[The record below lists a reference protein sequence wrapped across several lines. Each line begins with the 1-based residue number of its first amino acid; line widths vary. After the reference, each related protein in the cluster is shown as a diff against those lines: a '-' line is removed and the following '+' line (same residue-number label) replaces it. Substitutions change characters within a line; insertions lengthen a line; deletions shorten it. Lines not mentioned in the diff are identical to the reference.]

1 MNKSDIKDLARQLSE
16 QYELSKEDAEKFV
29 EQMFVVLNEGLH
41 YDKQVKVK
49 GLGTFKVM
57 SVAPRKS
64 VNVQTGEPIII
75 EGREKISFTPD
86 ASMRD
91 AVNRPFAQFET
102 VVLNEGV
109 DFTAIDKKYEDGVP
123 EEDMPAETT
132 PEATEDPGS
141 VVMPVVPDETSADGM
156 AVEEVPETSP
166 SKPEADGE
174 KEQPE
179 EDVAESETEI
189 LDKPTVNAV
198 NAEHVTV
205 EAEPEKTPDESESM
219 AGTVA
224 EKAEDVESA
233 RDEEVAGSESAATE
247 PDPEALESE
256 SVTMEPEAAVTTS
269 EVNRKTA
276 NVPEEPEQNVVQK
289 PVSEA
294 ATADLA
300 ANELLKEIHHNKR
313 LIRWLGVAVIALLV
327 VFAGITCYF
336 YLELSRRDN
345 RIQHLEL
352 STAVMSSHKI
362 LGHRSVD
369 SAAMAKSK
377 ADSARI
383 AQPAKTVKAVEAAQE
398 KAELR
403 QKEVV
408 SGPAS
413 VKTNGQATSAT
424 QAKTKDKA
432 KTDVKA
438 AKSDAAS
445 SAYDKDPRIRT
456 GAYRIVGIDHTVT
469 VKAGQTLSSISR
481 MALGPGME
489 CYVEAVNGGRTEFK
503 AGDKIKIPAL
513 KHKKAK

>member
-156 AVEEVPETSP
+156 TVEEVPEISP
-166 SKPEADGE
+166 STPEADAE

-189 LDKPTVNAV
+189 LDKPTV

-247 PDPEALESE
+247 PEPEALESE

-269 EVNRKTA
+269 EVNRKTTNA
-276 NVPEEPEQNVVQK
+276 PEEPEQNVVQK

-327 VFAGITCYF
+327 VFAGVTCYF

-383 AQPAKTVKAVEAAQE
+383 ARPAKTVKAVEAAQE

-408 SGPAS
+408 SEPAS

-424 QAKTKDKA
+424 KAKTKDKA
-432 KTDVKA
+432 KADVKA
-438 AKSDAAS
+438 AKADDAS

-481 MALGPGME
+481 TALGPGME

-503 AGDKIKIPAL
+503 AGDKVNIPSL

>member
-29 EQMFVVLNEGLH
+29 EQMFAVLNEGLH

-109 DFTAIDKKYEDGVP
+109 DFTAIDKKYENGVP

-141 VVMPVVPDETSADGM
+141 VAMPVVPDETSADGM
-156 AVEEVPETSP
+156 AVEEVPRSSP
-166 SKPEADGE
+166 STPEADAE

-179 EDVAESETEI
+179 EDVAESETEMP
-189 LDKPTVNAV
+189 DEPVVKVEP
-198 NAEHVTV
+198 VTV
-205 EAEPEKTPDESESM
+205 EAEPEKAPSESESM

-247 PDPEALESE
+247 PEPEALESK
-256 SVTMEPEAAVTTS
+256 SATMEPEAAVTTS
-269 EVNRKTA
+269 EVNRKTT

-352 STAVMSSHKI
+352 STAVISSHKI

-432 KTDVKA
+432 KADVKT
-438 AKSDAAS
+438 AKSDDAS

-503 AGDKIKIPAL
+503 AGDKVNIPAL

>member
-29 EQMFVVLNEGLH
+29 EQMFAVLNEGLH

-109 DFTAIDKKYEDGVP
+109 DFTAIDKKYENGVP

-179 EDVAESETEI
+179 EDVAESETEM
-189 LDKPTVNAV
+189 PGEPAV
-198 NAEHVTV
+198 KDEPVTV
-205 EAEPEKTPDESESM
+205 EAEPEKTPDEPM
-219 AGTVA
+219 AGTAV

-247 PDPEALESE
+247 PEPEALESE
-256 SVTMEPEAAVTTS
+256 SVTMEPEVAVTKP
-269 EVNRKTA
+269 EVNRKTT
-276 NVPEEPEQNVVQK
+276 NVSEEPEQNVVQK

-294 ATADLA
+294 VTADLA

-345 RIQHLEL
+345 RIQHLEF

-383 AQPAKTVKAVEAAQE
+383 ARPAKTVKAVEAAQE

-408 SGPAS
+408 SEPAS

-432 KTDVKA
+432 KADVKT
-438 AKSDAAS
+438 AKADDAA

>member
-156 AVEEVPETSP
+156 TVEEVPEISP
-166 SKPEADGE
+166 STPEADAE

-179 EDVAESETEI
+179 EDSAEPETEMP
-189 LDKPTVNAV
+189 DEPVVKVEP
-198 NAEHVTV
+198 VTV
-205 EAEPEKTPDESESM
+205 EAEPEKAPSESESM

-224 EKAEDVESA
+224 EKAEDVESVK
-233 RDEEVAGSESAATE
+233 DEEVAEPVSAATE
-247 PDPEALESE
+247 PEPETLESK
-256 SVTMEPEAAVTTS
+256 SATMEPEAAVTKP
-269 EVNRKTA
+269 EVNRKTT
-276 NVPEEPEQNVVQK
+276 NVSEEPEQNVVQK
-289 PVSEA
+289 PVSKA
-294 ATADLA
+294 VTADLA

-327 VFAGITCYF
+327 VFAGVTGYF

-424 QAKTKDKA
+424 KAKTKDKA
-432 KTDVKA
+432 KADVKT
-438 AKSDAAS
+438 AKADDAA

>member
-141 VVMPVVPDETSADGM
+141 VAMPVVPDETSADGM
-156 AVEEVPETSP
+156 AVEEVPRSSP
-166 SKPEADGE
+166 STPEADAE

-179 EDVAESETEI
+179 EDVAESETEMP
-189 LDKPTVNAV
+189 DEPVVKVEP
-198 NAEHVTV
+198 VTV
-205 EAEPEKTPDESESM
+205 EAEPEKAPSESESM

-224 EKAEDVESA
+224 EKAEDVESV
-233 RDEEVAGSESAATE
+233 RDEEVAEPVSAATE
-247 PDPEALESE
+247 PEPETLESK
-256 SVTMEPEAAVTTS
+256 SATMEPEAAVTKP
-269 EVNRKTA
+269 EVNRKTT
-276 NVPEEPEQNVVQK
+276 NVSEEPEQNVVQK

-294 ATADLA
+294 VTADLA

-408 SGPAS
+408 SEPAS

-432 KTDVKA
+432 KADVKT
-438 AKSDAAS
+438 AKADDAA

-503 AGDKIKIPAL
+503 AGEKIKIPAL

>member
-29 EQMFVVLNEGLH
+29 EQMFAVLNEGLH

-109 DFTAIDKKYEDGVP
+109 DFTAIDKKYENGVP

-166 SKPEADGE
+166 SKPEADAE

-179 EDVAESETEI
+179 EDVAESETEM
-189 LDKPTVNAV
+189 PGEPAV
-198 NAEHVTV
+198 KAEPVTV
-205 EAEPEKTPDESESM
+205 EAEPEKTPDEPM
-219 AGTVA
+219 AGTAV

-233 RDEEVAGSESAATE
+233 RDEEVAEPVSAATE
-247 PDPEALESE
+247 PDPETLESE

-269 EVNRKTA
+269 EVNRKTT

-289 PVSEA
+289 PVSET

-300 ANELLKEIHHNKR
+300 ANELLKEVHHNKR

-327 VFAGITCYF
+327 VFAGVTGYF

-362 LGHRSVD
+362 WGHQTVD

-383 AQPAKTVKAVEAAQE
+383 ARPAKTVKAVEAAQE

-481 MALGPGME
+481 TALGPGME
-489 CYVEAVNGGRTEFK
+489 CYVEAVNGGRTVFK
-503 AGDKIKIPAL
+503 AGDKVNIPAL

>member
-29 EQMFVVLNEGLH
+29 EQMFAVLNEGLH

-123 EEDMPAETT
+123 EKDMPAETT

-141 VVMPVVPDETSADGM
+141 VAMPVVPDETSADGM
-156 AVEEVPETSP
+156 TVEEVLEISP
-166 SKPEADGE
+166 STPEADAE

-179 EDVAESETEI
+179 EDVAESETEM
-189 LDKPTVNAV
+189 PGEPAV
-198 NAEHVTV
+198 KAEPVTV
-205 EAEPEKTPDESESM
+205 EAELEKTPDESESM

-233 RDEEVAGSESAATE
+233 KDEEVAGSESAATE
-247 PDPEALESE
+247 PEPEALESK
-256 SVTMEPEAAVTTS
+256 SATMEPEAAVTTS
-269 EVNRKTA
+269 EVNRKTT
-276 NVPEEPEQNVVQK
+276 NVSEEPEQNVVQK
-289 PVSEA
+289 PESEA
-294 ATADLA
+294 VTADLA

-327 VFAGITCYF
+327 VFAGVTGYF

-383 AQPAKTVKAVEAAQE
+383 ARPAKTVKAVEAAQE

-408 SGPAS
+408 SEPAS

-438 AKSDAAS
+438 AKADAAS

>member
-29 EQMFVVLNEGLH
+29 EQMFAVLNEGLH

-141 VVMPVVPDETSADGM
+141 VAMPVVPDETSADGM
-156 AVEEVPETSP
+156 AVEEVPRSSP
-166 SKPEADGE
+166 STPEADAE

-179 EDVAESETEI
+179 EDVAESETEMP
-189 LDKPTVNAV
+189 DEPVVKVEP
-198 NAEHVTV
+198 VTV
-205 EAEPEKTPDESESM
+205 EAEPEKAPSESESM

-224 EKAEDVESA
+224 EKAEDVESV
-233 RDEEVAGSESAATE
+233 RDEEVAEPVSAATE
-247 PDPEALESE
+247 PEPETLESK
-256 SVTMEPEAAVTTS
+256 SATMEPEAAVTKP
-269 EVNRKTA
+269 EVNRKTT
-276 NVPEEPEQNVVQK
+276 NVSEEPEQNVVQK

-294 ATADLA
+294 VTADLA

-481 MALGPGME
+481 TALGPGME

>member
-29 EQMFVVLNEGLH
+29 EQMFAVLNEGLH

-109 DFTAIDKKYEDGVP
+109 DFTAIDKKYENGVP

-141 VVMPVVPDETSADGM
+141 VAMPVVPDETSADGM
-156 AVEEVPETSP
+156 AVEEVPRSSP
-166 SKPEADGE
+166 STPEADAE

-179 EDVAESETEI
+179 EDVAESETEMP
-189 LDKPTVNAV
+189 DEPVVKVEP
-198 NAEHVTV
+198 VTV
-205 EAEPEKTPDESESM
+205 EAEPEKAPSESESM

-247 PDPEALESE
+247 PEPEALESK
-256 SVTMEPEAAVTTS
+256 SATMEPEAAVTTS
-269 EVNRKTA
+269 EVNRKTT

-327 VFAGITCYF
+327 VFAGVTGYF

-383 AQPAKTVKAVEAAQE
+383 ARPAKTVKAVEAAQE

-424 QAKTKDKA
+424 KAKTKDKA
-432 KTDVKA
+432 KADVKT
-438 AKSDAAS
+438 AKADAAS

-503 AGDKIKIPAL
+503 AGEKIKIPAL

>member
-102 VVLNEGV
+102 VVLNEDV

-141 VVMPVVPDETSADGM
+141 VVMPVVPDETSADGKT
-156 AVEEVPETSP
+156 VEEVPEISP
-166 SKPEADGE
+166 STPEADAE

-179 EDVAESETEI
+179 EDVAEPETEM
-189 LDKPTVNAV
+189 PGEPAV
-198 NAEHVTV
+198 KAEPVTV
-205 EAEPEKTPDESESM
+205 EAEPEKAPSESESM

-247 PDPEALESE
+247 PEPETLESK
-256 SVTMEPEAAVTTS
+256 SATMEPEAAVTTS
-269 EVNRKTA
+269 EVNRKTT

-327 VFAGITCYF
+327 VFAGVTGYF

-345 RIQHLEL
+345 RIQHLEF

-383 AQPAKTVKAVEAAQE
+383 ARPAKTVKAVEAAQE

-424 QAKTKDKA
+424 KAKTKDKA
-432 KTDVKA
+432 KADVKA

-481 MALGPGME
+481 TALGPGME

-503 AGDKIKIPAL
+503 AGEKIKIPAL

>member
-29 EQMFVVLNEGLH
+29 EQMFAVLNEGLH

-156 AVEEVPETSP
+156 TVEEVPEISP
-166 SKPEADGE
+166 STPEADAE

-179 EDVAESETEI
+179 EDVAESETEM
-189 LDKPTVNAV
+189 PGEPAV
-198 NAEHVTV
+198 KAEPVTV
-205 EAEPEKTPDESESM
+205 EAEPEKTPDEPM
-219 AGTVA
+219 AGTAV

-233 RDEEVAGSESAATE
+233 RDEKVAEPVSAATE

-256 SVTMEPEAAVTTS
+256 SVMMEPEAAVTTS
-269 EVNRKTA
+269 EVNRKTT

-294 ATADLA
+294 VTADLA

-345 RIQHLEL
+345 RIQHLEF

-408 SGPAS
+408 SEPAS

-432 KTDVKA
+432 KADVKT
-438 AKSDAAS
+438 AKADDAA

>member
-29 EQMFVVLNEGLH
+29 EQMFAVLNEGLH

-156 AVEEVPETSP
+156 TVEEVPEISP
-166 SKPEADGE
+166 SKPEADAE

-179 EDVAESETEI
+179 EDVAESETEM
-189 LDKPTVNAV
+189 PGEPAV
-198 NAEHVTV
+198 KAEHVTV
-205 EAEPEKTPDESESM
+205 EAEPEKTPDEPM
-219 AGTVA
+219 AGTAV

-233 RDEEVAGSESAATE
+233 RDEEVAEPVSVATE
-247 PDPEALESE
+247 SEPEALESE
-256 SVTMEPEAAVTTS
+256 SVMMEPEVAVTKP
-269 EVNRKTA
+269 EVNRKTTNA
-276 NVPEEPEQNVVQK
+276 PEKPEQNVVQK

-294 ATADLA
+294 VTADLA

-408 SGPAS
+408 SEPAS

-432 KTDVKA
+432 KADVKA
-438 AKSDAAS
+438 AKADDTA

>member
-29 EQMFVVLNEGLH
+29 EQMFAVLNEGLH

-109 DFTAIDKKYEDGVP
+109 DFTAIDKKYENGVP

-141 VVMPVVPDETSADGM
+141 VVMPVVPDETPADGM
-156 AVEEVPETSP
+156 TVEEVPEISP
-166 SKPEADGE
+166 STPEADGE

-179 EDVAESETEI
+179 EDVAESETEM
-189 LDKPTVNAV
+189 PGEPAV
-198 NAEHVTV
+198 KAEPVTV
-205 EAEPEKTPDESESM
+205 EAEPEKTPDEPM
-219 AGTVA
+219 AGTAV

-247 PDPEALESE
+247 PEPEALESE

-269 EVNRKTA
+269 EVNRKTTNA
-276 NVPEEPEQNVVQK
+276 PEEPEQNVVQK
-289 PVSEA
+289 PESEA
-294 ATADLA
+294 VTADLA

-327 VFAGITCYF
+327 VFAGVTGYF

-345 RIQHLEL
+345 RIQHLEF

-408 SGPAS
+408 SEPAS

-432 KTDVKA
+432 KADVKT
-438 AKSDAAS
+438 AKADDAP

>member
-29 EQMFVVLNEGLH
+29 EQMFAVLNEGLH

-109 DFTAIDKKYEDGVP
+109 DFTAIDKKYENGVP

-141 VVMPVVPDETSADGM
+141 VAMPVVPDETSADGM
-156 AVEEVPETSP
+156 AVEEVPRSSP
-166 SKPEADGE
+166 STPEADAE

-179 EDVAESETEI
+179 EDVAESETEMP
-189 LDKPTVNAV
+189 DEPVVKVEP
-198 NAEHVTV
+198 VTV
-205 EAEPEKTPDESESM
+205 EAEPEKAPSESESM

-247 PDPEALESE
+247 PEPEALESK
-256 SVTMEPEAAVTTS
+256 SATMEPEAAVTTS
-269 EVNRKTA
+269 EVNRKTT

-327 VFAGITCYF
+327 VFAGVTGYF

-383 AQPAKTVKAVEAAQE
+383 ARPAKTVKAVEAAQE

-424 QAKTKDKA
+424 KAKTKDKA
-432 KTDVKA
+432 KADVKT
-438 AKSDAAS
+438 AKADAAS

-503 AGDKIKIPAL
+503 AGDKVNIPAL

>member
-29 EQMFVVLNEGLH
+29 EQMFAVLNEGLH

-109 DFTAIDKKYEDGVP
+109 DFTAIDKKYENGVP

-141 VVMPVVPDETSADGM
+141 VAMPVVPDETSADGM
-156 AVEEVPETSP
+156 TVEEVPEISLST
-166 SKPEADGE
+166 PEADAE

-179 EDVAESETEI
+179 EDVAESETEM
-189 LDKPTVNAV
+189 PGEPAV
-198 NAEHVTV
+198 KAEPVTV
-205 EAEPEKTPDESESM
+205 EAEPEKTPDEPM
-219 AGTVA
+219 AGTAV

-247 PDPEALESE
+247 PEPEALESE

-269 EVNRKTA
+269 EVNRKTT
-276 NVPEEPEQNVVQK
+276 NVSEEPEQNVVQK

-294 ATADLA
+294 VTADLA

-327 VFAGITCYF
+327 VFAGVTGYF

-383 AQPAKTVKAVEAAQE
+383 ARPAKTVKAVEAAQE

-408 SGPAS
+408 SEPAS

>member
-29 EQMFVVLNEGLH
+29 EQMFAVLNEGLH

-109 DFTAIDKKYEDGVP
+109 DFTAIDKKYENGVP

-141 VVMPVVPDETSADGM
+141 VAMPVVPDEAPIDGM

-166 SKPEADGE
+166 SKPEADAE

-179 EDVAESETEI
+179 EDGAEPETEM
-189 LDKPTVNAV
+189 PGEPAV
-198 NAEHVTV
+198 KAEHVTV

-219 AGTVA
+219 AGTAV

-233 RDEEVAGSESAATE
+233 RDEEVAEPVSAATE

-256 SVTMEPEAAVTTS
+256 SATMEPEAAVTTS
-269 EVNRKTA
+269 EVNRKTT

-352 STAVMSSHKI
+352 STAVISSHKI

-408 SGPAS
+408 SEPAS

-432 KTDVKA
+432 KADVKT
-438 AKSDAAS
+438 AKSDDAS

-469 VKAGQTLSSISR
+469 VKAGQTLSNISR

>member
-29 EQMFVVLNEGLH
+29 EQMFAVLNEGLH

-109 DFTAIDKKYEDGVP
+109 DFTAIDKKYENGVP

-141 VVMPVVPDETSADGM
+141 VAMPVVPDEIPADGM
-156 AVEEVPETSP
+156 TVEEVPETSP
-166 SKPEADGE
+166 SKPEADAE

-189 LDKPTVNAV
+189 LDEPTV

-219 AGTVA
+219 AGTAV

-247 PDPEALESE
+247 PEPETLESK
-256 SVTMEPEAAVTTS
+256 SATMEPEAAVTTS
-269 EVNRKTA
+269 EVSRKTTNA
-276 NVPEEPEQNVVQK
+276 PEEPEQNVVQK

-294 ATADLA
+294 AMADLA

-383 AQPAKTVKAVEAAQE
+383 ARPAKTVKAVEAAQE

-408 SGPAS
+408 SEPAS

-432 KTDVKA
+432 KADVKT
-438 AKSDAAS
+438 AKSDDAS

-481 MALGPGME
+481 TALGPGME

-503 AGDKIKIPAL
+503 AGEKIKIPTL

>member
-109 DFTAIDKKYEDGVP
+109 DFTAIDKKYENGVP

-179 EDVAESETEI
+179 EDVAESETEM
-189 LDKPTVNAV
+189 PGEPAV
-198 NAEHVTV
+198 KAEPVTV
-205 EAEPEKTPDESESM
+205 EAEPEKTPDEPM

-233 RDEEVAGSESAATE
+233 RDEEVAGSVSAATE

-269 EVNRKTA
+269 EVNRKTTNA
-276 NVPEEPEQNVVQK
+276 PEEPEQNVVQK

-383 AQPAKTVKAVEAAQE
+383 ARPAKTVKAVEAAQE

-438 AKSDAAS
+438 AKADDAS

-503 AGDKIKIPAL
+503 AGEKIKIPAL

>member
-29 EQMFVVLNEGLH
+29 EQMFAVLNEGLH

-109 DFTAIDKKYEDGVP
+109 DFTAIDKKYENGVP

-141 VVMPVVPDETSADGM
+141 VAMPVVPDETSADGM
-156 AVEEVPETSP
+156 AVEEVPRSSP
-166 SKPEADGE
+166 STPEADAE

-179 EDVAESETEI
+179 EDVAESETEMP
-189 LDKPTVNAV
+189 DEPVVKVEP
-198 NAEHVTV
+198 VTV
-205 EAEPEKTPDESESM
+205 EAEPEKAPSESESM

-247 PDPEALESE
+247 PEPEALESK
-256 SVTMEPEAAVTTS
+256 SATMEPEAAVTTS
-269 EVNRKTA
+269 EVNRKTT

-294 ATADLA
+294 ATADVA

-327 VFAGITCYF
+327 VFAGVTGYF

-369 SAAMAKSK
+369 SSAMAKSK
-377 ADSARI
+377 ADSARM

-432 KTDVKA
+432 KADVKT
-438 AKSDAAS
+438 AKSDDAS

-481 MALGPGME
+481 TALGPGME

-503 AGDKIKIPAL
+503 AGEKIKIPTL

>member
-29 EQMFVVLNEGLH
+29 EQMFAVLNEGLH

-109 DFTAIDKKYEDGVP
+109 DFTAIDKKYENGVP

-156 AVEEVPETSP
+156 TVEEVPEISP
-166 SKPEADGE
+166 STPEADAE

-179 EDVAESETEI
+179 EDVAEPETEM
-189 LDKPTVNAV
+189 PGEPAV
-198 NAEHVTV
+198 KAEPVTV
-205 EAEPEKTPDESESM
+205 EAEPEKTPDEPM
-219 AGTVA
+219 AGTAV

-233 RDEEVAGSESAATE
+233 RDEEVAEPVSAATE
-247 PDPEALESE
+247 PEPEALESE

-269 EVNRKTA
+269 EVNRKTTNA
-276 NVPEEPEQNVVQK
+276 PEELEQNVVQK
-289 PVSEA
+289 PESEA
-294 ATADLA
+294 VTADLA

-369 SAAMAKSK
+369 SSAMAKSK

-383 AQPAKTVKAVEAAQE
+383 ARPAKTVKAVEAAQE

-432 KTDVKA
+432 KADVKT
-438 AKSDAAS
+438 AKADDAA